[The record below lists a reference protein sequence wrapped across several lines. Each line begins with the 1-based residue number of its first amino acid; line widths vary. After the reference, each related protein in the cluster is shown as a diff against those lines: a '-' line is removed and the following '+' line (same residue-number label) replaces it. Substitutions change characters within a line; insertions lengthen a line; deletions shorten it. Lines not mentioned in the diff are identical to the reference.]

1 MFCVIV
7 LGLKVALPS
16 FFIHCFGDGL
26 NGAATFGQV
35 TLIRMTLNRMHS
47 VECLLQGDNQK
58 KDTQQNDAT

>member
-47 VECLLQGDNQK
+47 VECLLQGDN
-58 KDTQQNDAT
+58 